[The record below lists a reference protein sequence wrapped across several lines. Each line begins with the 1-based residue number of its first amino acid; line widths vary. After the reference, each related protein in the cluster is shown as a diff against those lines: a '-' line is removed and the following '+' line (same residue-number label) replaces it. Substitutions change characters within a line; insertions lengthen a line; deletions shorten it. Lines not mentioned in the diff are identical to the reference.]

1 MRISRKTCFCLLISF
16 VFTVLLVV
24 TIGYRILQSDR
35 VSMPLPL
42 PHAEGTMLKGT
53 EAGADFRFTYRW
65 NLRDC
70 PTDTEIL
77 GDLEP
82 PATQQ
87 VEGEAIWCI
96 ELIAENGKLTL
107 KANPPA
113 LQSTSPL
120 CKINARFCITE
131 KPPVVLRMPNTT
143 LHTQR
148 HFVLAC
154 ELAADYGFGY
164 ARRTCYLQE
173 LVVDLVDGAADL
185 QQVTIPPSLRTMP
198 RHHVLK
204 GAESGLPERFCGTT
218 TEKELL
224 HYLFHLAMV
233 EDTGTAAALL
243 PGLKNRA
250 ERLVRLLTDK
260 DKPWPDCWGSGA
272 DTAREIS
279 HRVQP
284 LLRHMQDNNCYNS
297 AELAEFVNGALFSR
311 IFGPPTH

>member
-53 EAGADFRFTYRW
+53 EAEADFRFTYRW

-107 KANPPA
+107 KADPPA
-113 LQSTSPL
+113 LQSMSPL

-131 KPPVVLRMPNTT
+131 SRPWCFVCPTQPCIRSGISFWRVNWRQTMVSDTPAEPV
-143 LHTQR
+143 
-148 HFVLAC
+148 
-154 ELAADYGFGY
+154 
-164 ARRTCYLQE
+164 TCR
-173 LVVDLVDGAADL
+173 
-185 QQVTIPPSLRTMP
+185 S
-198 RHHVLK
+198 
-204 GAESGLPERFCGTT
+204 
-218 TEKELL
+218 
-224 HYLFHLAMV
+224 
-233 EDTGTAAALL
+233 
-243 PGLKNRA
+243 
-250 ERLVRLLTDK
+250 
-260 DKPWPDCWGSGA
+260 
-272 DTAREIS
+272 
-279 HRVQP
+279 
-284 LLRHMQDNNCYNS
+284 
-297 AELAEFVNGALFSR
+297 
-311 IFGPPTH
+311 